1 MRRDVFIE
9 THNVGAL
16 RRAMSVLTDTE
27 RGQPGIGVVQGEAG
41 RGKTMAATEW
51 HAVNG
56 GVFLRAMEG
65 WTQHA
70 FMQSLTWELTG
81 DRPTG
86 VERCRQR
93 LMRQLGDTPQVI
105 IVDEADRL
113 QIGRIED
120 LRDIHDMTGCPVLLI
135 GEEGLYPR
143 LHARRRI
150 YSRVTQVVD
159 FQPVSAEDCLLFAHQ
174 AAALHL
180 TPEAAHRLAQ
190 IAGGSFRMVFGF
202 LLRLEDYAKAQQC
215 DDVDVKT
222 LETAGIR
229 GRA

>member
-1 MRRDVFIE
+1 MRRDIFIE
-9 THNVGAL
+9 THNVGNL
-16 RRAMSVLTDTE
+16 RRAMSVLTDME

-51 HAVNG
+51 FATNG
-56 GVFLRAMEG
+56 GVYLRALEG

-70 FMQSLTWELTG
+70 FMQALTWELTG
-81 DRPTG
+81 DRPNG

-93 LMRQLGDTPQVI
+93 LMQRLGDDPRAI

-113 QIGRIED
+113 HIGRIED
-120 LRDIHDMTGCPVLLI
+120 LRDIHDLTGCPVLLI

-159 FQPVSAEDCLLFAHQ
+159 FAPVSDEDVMLFARQ
-174 AAALHL
+174 AAALNL
-180 TPEAAHRLAQ
+180 TPEAAHTLART
-190 IAGGSFRMVFGF
+190 AGGSFRMVFGF
-202 LLRLEDYAKAQQC
+202 MLKLEDYAKAQGVNEI
-215 DDVDVKT
+215 DAKAIK
-222 LETAGIR
+222 TAGIGG
-229 GRA
+229 GR